1 MDEEHYLALGSELTM
16 DCRYAGEPTP
26 NKKWFFNAR
35 EEGWLAQRSLFADT
49 EMDIPNLSKEH
60 EGNYTCY
67 VENSI
72 GTDSVTHRVVV
83 QGKNVD
89 NPDLGSL
96 INDFMVKVCVV
107 NAFMMAISKPLYDK
121 V

>member
-1 MDEEHYLALGSELTM
+1 MASIDEEHYLSLGSELTL
-16 DCRYAGEPTP
+16 DCRHSGEPVP
-26 NKKWFFNAR
+26 NKKWFFNGR
-35 EEGWLAQRSLFADT
+35 EEWLQQRNLFADT

-83 QGKNVD
+83 QGYFCTYKQIM
-89 NPDLGSL
+89 LGKYFFNC
-96 INDFMVKVCVV
+96 IFI
-107 NAFMMAISKPLYDK
+107 FYT
-121 V
+121 